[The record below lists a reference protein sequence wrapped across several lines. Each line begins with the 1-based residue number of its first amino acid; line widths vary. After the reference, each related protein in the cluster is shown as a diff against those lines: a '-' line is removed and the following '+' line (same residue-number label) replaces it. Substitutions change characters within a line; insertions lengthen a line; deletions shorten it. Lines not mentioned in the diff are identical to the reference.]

1 MRLSLYQVDAFAD
14 RLFSGNPAAV
24 VPLDEWLP
32 AETMQ
37 AIASENNL
45 SETAFFVPEGENYA
59 LRWFTPA
66 VEVELCGHA
75 TLASAYVILRLLDPG
90 RQRVSFRTL
99 QSGMLT
105 VARQGEALA
114 MDFPVWLSEPCP
126 LPPDLPAALGAT
138 PVETHRRGHHI
149 LAVFARAEEVAALK
163 PDFGVLK
170 RAPAMSVLVTAPGK
184 DGIDFVSRYFAPAFG
199 IDEDPVTGSTHC
211 LLTPYWSKRLGKTR
225 LEARQI
231 SRRGGALSCT
241 LNDNRVTLAGRCA
254 LYLEGTI
261 TV

>member
-90 RQRVSFRTL
+90 GQRVSFRTL

-149 LAVFARAEEVAALK
+149 LAVFARAEEVAALE

-231 SRRGGALSCT
+231 SRRGGALRCT
-241 LNDNRVTLAGRCA
+241 LNGERVAIAGRCVP
-254 LYLEGTI
+254 YLEGWI
-261 TV
+261 SV

>member
-37 AIASENNL
+37 AIAAENNL

-75 TLASAYVILRLLDPG
+75 TLASAHVILRLLEPG

-105 VARQGEALA
+105 VTGEGESLA

-149 LAVFARAEEVAALK
+149 LAVFAHAEEVAALK
-163 PDFGVLK
+163 PDFAALK
-170 RAPAMSVLVTAPGK
+170 RAPAASVLVTAPGN
-184 DGIDFVSRYFAPAFG
+184 DGIDFVSRFFAPAFG

-211 LLTPYWSKRLGKTR
+211 MLTPYWSKRLGKTR

-241 LNDNRVTLAGRCA
+241 LNGDRVTLAGRCA